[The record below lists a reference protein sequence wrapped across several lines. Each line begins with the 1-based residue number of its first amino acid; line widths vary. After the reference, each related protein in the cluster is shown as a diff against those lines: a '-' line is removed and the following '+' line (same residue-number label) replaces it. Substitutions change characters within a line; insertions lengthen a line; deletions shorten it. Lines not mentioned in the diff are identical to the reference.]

1 MGSENRQHTRAK
13 CFKYCILMG
22 RDGVTCEGLLGNISL
37 GGALLMTS
45 CDNHFHVGD
54 LCDMMFSDKLTKFPV
69 KRSVKIVRF
78 DSKNLG
84 VKFLTNRAH

>member
-1 MGSENRQHTRAK
+1 MGSENRRHTRTR

-22 RDGVTCEGLLGNISL
+22 RDGDTCEGLLGNISL

-45 CDNHFHVGD
+45 CDNHFNVGD
-54 LCDMMFSDKLTKFPV
+54 LCDMMFSDISTKFPV

-78 DSKNLG
+78 DSK
-84 VKFLTNRAH
+84 AY